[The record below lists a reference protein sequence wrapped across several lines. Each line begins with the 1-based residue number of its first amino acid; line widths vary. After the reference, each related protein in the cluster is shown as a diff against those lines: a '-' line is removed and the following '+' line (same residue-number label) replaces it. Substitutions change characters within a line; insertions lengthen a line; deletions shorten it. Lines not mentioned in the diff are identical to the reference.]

1 MDLNNLWFI
10 LIAVL
15 FIGFFFLEGFDYG
28 VGILLPFLA
37 RDDRE
42 RRMVINTIGPFWDG
56 NEVWLITAGGAM
68 FAAFPHWYASM
79 FSALYI
85 PLVIM
90 LLALILRGVA
100 FEFRSKVEDPR
111 WRRVW
116 DWTLC
121 AGSAVPALLW
131 GVAMSNLMQGLP
143 INASMVYTG
152 GFWNLLN
159 PHALVSGLASF
170 VIFALHGAL
179 FLALK
184 LDEPLRTRAF
194 NSAWRLWPVALVVG
208 MFAVGGGYFVSDM
221 YERLGINPGVIPL
234 SAGAAMLSA
243 GWFIR
248 QRQGSWAF
256 IMTGV
261 CIVFS
266 ALTIFRGLYPRVL
279 ISSLN
284 PDWSLT
290 IYSAASS
297 AYTLRTMSIIALIFL
312 PLVLAY
318 QGWSYYVFRGRISH
332 ESPLEY

>member
-1 MDLNNLWFI
+1 MDLNILWFI
-10 LIAVL
+10 LITAL
-15 FIGFFFLEGFDYG
+15 FVGFFFLEGFDYG
-28 VGILLPFLA
+28 VGILLPFIA
-37 RDDRE
+37 HDDRE

-68 FAAFPHWYASM
+68 FAAFPHWYASL

-85 PLVIM
+85 PLILM
-90 LLALILRGVA
+90 LMALIVRGVA

-111 WRRVW
+111 WRRAW
-116 DWTLC
+116 DWAFCL
-121 AGSAVPALLW
+121 GSGIPALLW
-131 GVAMSNLMQGLP
+131 GVAMSNLLQGLP
-143 INASMVYTG
+143 IDASMTYTG

-159 PHALVSGLASF
+159 PHALVSGLASL
-170 VIFALHGAL
+170 VIFTLHGAIL
-179 FLALK
+179 LSLK
-184 LDEPLRTRAF
+184 LEDPIRERSYHA
-194 NSAWRLWPVALVVG
+194 AWRLWPIAVVVG

-248 QRQGSWAF
+248 RRQGAWAF
-256 IMTGV
+256 IMTGI
-261 CIVFS
+261 CIAFS
-266 ALTIFRGLYPRVL
+266 TLTIFRGLYPRVL

-284 PDWSLT
+284 PNWSLT

-297 AYTLRTMSIIALIFL
+297 DYTLRTMSIIALIFL

-332 ESPLEY
+332 ESSLEY

>member
-10 LIAVL
+10 LITVL
-15 FIGFFFLEGFDYG
+15 FVGFFFLEGFDYG

-37 RDDRE
+37 RDDKE
-42 RRMVINTIGPFWDG
+42 RRMMINTIGPFWDG

-68 FAAFPHWYASM
+68 FAAFPHWYASL

-90 LLALILRGVA
+90 LLALIVRGVA

-111 WRRVW
+111 WRHAW
-116 DWTLC
+116 DWMLC

-131 GVAMSNLMQGLP
+131 GVAMSNMLEGLP
-143 INASMVYTG
+143 INASMTYTG

-159 PHALVSGLASF
+159 PYALISGIASL
-170 VIFALHGAL
+170 VIFTLHGAL
-179 FLALK
+179 FLTFK
-184 LDEPLRTRAF
+184 LDDPLRTRAF
-194 NSAWRLWPVALVVG
+194 KAAWRLWPIAVVAG
-208 MFAVGGGYFVSDM
+208 MFAVGGGYFVTDM
-221 YERLGINPGVIPL
+221 YQRLGINPGVIPL
-234 SAGAAMLSA
+234 SAGAAMLVA

-248 QRQGSWAF
+248 QRRGGWAF

-266 ALTIFRGLYPRVL
+266 TLTIFRGLHPRVL
-279 ISSLN
+279 VSSLN

-290 IYSAASS
+290 IYNAASS
-297 AYTLRTMSIIALIFL
+297 HYTLRTMTIIALIFL

-318 QGWSYYVFRGRISH
+318 QGWSYYIFRGRISH
-332 ESPLEY
+332 ESSLEY